1 MQIIPVLYHGCN
13 LRNEDGTNVLIDK
26 DYCCIYPTRSP
37 FWKDTKDVT
46 NCVLT
51 RLQKKK
57 QTIATLRDQYVY
69 FRNNKHK
76 I

>member
-26 DYCCIYPTRSP
+26 DNWCICPTRSP

-51 RLQKKK
+51 RSQKKR
-57 QTIATLRDQYVY
+57 QIIATSRDQYVY
-69 FRNNKHK
+69 LNNKHK